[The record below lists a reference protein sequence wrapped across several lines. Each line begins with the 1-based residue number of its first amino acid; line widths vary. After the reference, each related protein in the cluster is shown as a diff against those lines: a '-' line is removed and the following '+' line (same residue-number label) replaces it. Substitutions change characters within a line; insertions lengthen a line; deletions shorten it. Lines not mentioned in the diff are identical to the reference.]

1 MQVLDLGGVRV
12 EPADDEHVLDAPDDA
27 QVAVGVERAE
37 VARVQPAV
45 GVDRGRGRLGVV
57 EVARASPSRRARRPR
72 PAPRSRRRRPTRSR
86 CAPRSRATATP
97 TVVAMCSK
105 SSSGRQPVTVP
116 ASVSPYPVRMRSNGS
131 SSRTR
136 RISSTGMSAAP
147 VTADAQARDVAARAV
162 GMVEQRVVDRR
173 RPGEHRDPLAL
184 DDLEHDT
191 GVEHR
196 EREDRRAAHE
206 AREAPGLVAED
217 VEERVRDQ
225 VAVAGAQVGP
235 VAPVEVRAQR
245 LAVRHHDALGVPGGA
260 RREHDVARIV
270 GADRRDARVELGGG
284 HRAAARDEV
293 VPGDRRAVGLTG
305 EQDRV
310 LERGQR
316 RRRRPRAAPGSRC
329 RGTRAP

>member
-1 MQVLDLGGVRV
+1 
-12 EPADDEHVLDAPDDA
+12 
-27 QVAVGVERAE
+27 
-37 VARVQPAV
+37 
-45 GVDRGRGRLGVV
+45 
-57 EVARASPSRRARRPR
+57 
-72 PAPRSRRRRPTRSR
+72 
-86 CAPRSRATATP
+86 
-97 TVVAMCSK
+97 MCSK

-147 VTADAQARDVAARAV
+147 VTADPQARDVAARAV

-173 RPGEHRDPLAL
+173 RPGQHRDPLAF
-184 DDLEHDT
+184 DELEHDA

-206 AREAPGLVAED
+206 AREAAGLVAED

-225 VAVAGAQVGP
+225 VAVAGAEVGP

-245 LAVRHHDALGVPGGA
+245 LAVRHHDALRAAGRS
-260 RREHDVARIV
+260 RREHDVARVV
-270 GADRRDARVELGGG
+270 GADRRDARVEIGVG
-284 HRAAARDEV
+284 HRAPAGDEV
-293 VPGDRRAVGLTG
+293 VPGDRRAGGLTG

-310 LERGQR
+310 LERGQLDAGAR
-316 RRRRPRAAPGSRC
+316 RAAPGSRC